1 MNLFFR
7 LIFLILR
14 NITVSR
20 PVGYLDPATLS
31 FRVWITDQDAFQ
43 HMNNSRYMSI
53 MDLAV
58 IDLVM
63 RTGVAT
69 GMRKHG
75 LTPVVVY
82 KNISIYRMLKFPQAY
97 DVISRFAA
105 WDGPYV
111 CFEHRFERNGKLHA
125 EGYTIGRLV
134 GRHGERP
141 TVQQAIERLGWEN
154 VPESPPVPDH
164 CRREIDRL
172 EAARKQ
178 RAKDAESYKSPL

>member
-7 LIFLILR
+7 LIFLLAR
-14 NITVSR
+14 NLIAGRTID
-20 PVGYLDPATLS
+20 YLDTRTLR

-69 GMRKHG
+69 GMRKHR

-82 KNISIYRMLKFPQAY
+82 KDIALYRMLKFPQAY
-97 DVISRFAA
+97 QVISRFVA
-105 WDGPYV
+105 WDGPYIF
-111 CFEHRFERNGKLHA
+111 FEHRFERNGRLHA
-125 EGYTIGRLV
+125 RGVTIGRLV
-134 GRHGERP
+134 GRSGERP
-141 TVQQAIERLGWEN
+141 TVQQAIEQLGWQN
-154 VPESPPVPDH
+154 VPKSPPMPEDGL
-164 CRREIDRL
+164 REIARL
-172 EAARKQ
+172 EEIRKH
-178 RAKDAESYKSPL
+178 RAESEKAA